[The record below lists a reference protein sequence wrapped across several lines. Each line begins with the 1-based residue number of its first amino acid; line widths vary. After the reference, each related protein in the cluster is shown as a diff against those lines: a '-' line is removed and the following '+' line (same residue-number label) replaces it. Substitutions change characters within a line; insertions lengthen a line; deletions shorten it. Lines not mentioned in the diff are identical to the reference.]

1 MLNKTRGVVTKILV
15 TSLLVTAISSTT
27 LPIVSSAS
35 TSIKSE
41 STPVSQKTTI
51 VRSQKALDKAL
62 KDKNVSAIK
71 LYGTKDGKKVT
82 YKLSKDCDKKLMVMS
97 ASTVRFTIPK
107 KVKVKSLI
115 VYVAN
120 QKELNTWKNSSR
132 MTTLVI
138 KTEKATKI
146 TIGDKDFS
154 KVHLIINAPKATII
168 NYASFKTID
177 VKNVG
182 EWMNK
187 IETSVDDNDSSD
199 KESNEDS
206 SDSKGTEGSTDDTS
220 NGGTGGGYIPGPID
234 PGPVDPGPVNPK
246 PIEPS
251 PVEPTPKPIEPSEPT
266 TPEEPVVSDVA
277 YVVNY
282 YIDNELQKTIK
293 GDDLKQGDILKADL
307 SEYRNNTLIEID
319 GELTT
324 RTQLIIS
331 STTNIANNTLDIY
344 YKTKVLQSNVVNEET
359 YLNSITQFNNDVVTC
374 ATGSAIV
381 DYGDGRVEEIEFPDG
396 QVSIN
401 LPNSYEL
408 NLNNLNTVYNPEFRD
423 GLEVGTD
430 NNSFNY
436 KGVTKNYTT
445 VLCKTIG
452 ETDYV
457 LLVDT
462 VNNKT
467 YVFVSNQSIRN
478 SDKNKVEITMFD
490 GSVKQYVL
498 YESIGINN
506 QTGYVK
512 VYNVLPGMLIS
523 FNENQVNV
531 FDSTNSSN
539 TAVITEDKV
548 NGMPIQR

>member
-1 MLNKTRGVVTKILV
+1 MLNKTREVVTKILV
-15 TSLLVTAISSTT
+15 TTMLVTAIPSTT
-27 LPIVSSAS
+27 LPMVASATS

-41 STPVSQKTTI
+41 STSVSQKTTV

-138 KTEKATKI
+138 KTEKAAKI
-146 TIGDKDFS
+146 TIGAKDFS

-168 NYASFKTID
+168 NYASFKTIN
-177 VKNVG
+177 VKNAG
-182 EWMNK
+182 NWMNK
-187 IETSVDDNDSSD
+187 IETSIDDNDSSD
-199 KESNEDS
+199 NGSDEGSSNS
-206 SDSKGTEGSTDDTS
+206 GGTEGSTDDTS
-220 NGGTGGGYIPGPID
+220 NGGTGGGFIPGPID
-234 PGPVDPGPVNPK
+234 PVTPTPTP
-246 PIEPS
+246 PS
-251 PVEPTPKPIEPSEPT
+251 PVEPTPTPIEPSEPSEPT

-277 YVVNY
+277 YLVNY
-282 YIDNELQKTIK
+282 SIDNKLHKTIK

-307 SEYRNNTLIEID
+307 TEYRNNTLIEID
-319 GELTT
+319 DELTA

-401 LPNSYEL
+401 LPDGYEL
-408 NLNNLNTVYNPEFRD
+408 NLNNLNTVYSPDFRD

-523 FNENQVNV
+523 FNENQVNI

>member
-1 MLNKTRGVVTKILV
+1 MLNKTRKVVTKILV
-15 TSLLVTAISSTT
+15 TTLLVTAIPSTT
-27 LPIVSSAS
+27 LPMVASATS
-35 TSIKSE
+35 TSIKPE
-41 STPVSQKTTI
+41 STPVSQKTTV
-51 VRSQKALDKAL
+51 VRSQEALDKAL

-107 KVKVKSLI
+107 KVKVKSFI

-168 NYASFKTID
+168 NYASFKTIN
-177 VKNVG
+177 VKNAG
-182 EWMNK
+182 NWINK
-187 IETSVDDNDSSD
+187 IETSVDDNESSD
-199 KESNEDS
+199 NGSNEDPS
-206 SDSKGTEGSTDDTS
+206 NSEGTEGSTNDTS
-220 NGGTGGGYIPGPID
+220 NGGTGGEFIPIPVTPTPI
-234 PGPVDPGPVNPK
+234 P
-246 PIEPS
+246 PS
-251 PVEPTPKPIEPSEPT
+251 PVEPTPTPIEPSEPSEPS

-277 YVVNY
+277 YLVNY
-282 YIDNELQKTIK
+282 YIDNELHKTIK

-307 SEYRNNTLIEID
+307 TEYRNNTLIEID
-319 GELTT
+319 DELTA

-331 STTNIANNTLDIY
+331 STTNIANNTLDIF
-344 YKTKVLQSNVVNEET
+344 YKTKVLPSNVVNEET
-359 YLNSITQFNNDVVTC
+359 YLNSITQFNKDVVAC
-374 ATGSAIV
+374 STGSAIV
-381 DYGDGRVEEIEFPDG
+381 DYGNGRVEEIEFPDG

-401 LPNSYEL
+401 LPDGYEL
-408 NLNNLNTVYNPEFRD
+408 DLNNLNTVYNPEFRD

-452 ETDYV
+452 ETEYV

-506 QTGYVK
+506 QTSYVK
-512 VYNVLPGMLIS
+512 VYNVLPGILIS

>member
-1 MLNKTRGVVTKILV
+1 MLNKTRRVVTKILV
-15 TSLLVTAISSTT
+15 TTLLVTAVPSTT
-27 LPIVSSAS
+27 LPMVASAVS
-35 TSIKSE
+35 TSTKSD
-41 STPVSQKTTI
+41 STVVSQKTTF
-51 VRSQKALDKAL
+51 VRSQKELDNAL

-97 ASTVRFTIPK
+97 ASKVRFSISK

-115 VYVAN
+115 VYIAN
-120 QKELNTWKNSSR
+120 QRELNVWKNSSR

-138 KTEKATKI
+138 KTEKAEKI

-168 NYASFKTID
+168 NYAPFKTIN
-177 VKNVG
+177 VKVAGKWTN
-182 EWMNK
+182 N
-187 IETSVDDNDSSD
+187 IETSIDNKDSLD
-199 KESNEDS
+199 N
-206 SDSKGTEGSTDDTS
+206 GNNEGSS
-220 NGGTGGGYIPGPID
+220 NSGGTGGGFIPGPID
-234 PGPVDPGPVNPK
+234 PVTPT
-246 PIEPS
+246 PIPPS
-251 PVEPTPKPIEPSEPT
+251 PVEPTPTPIEPSKPT

-277 YVVNY
+277 YIINY

-307 SEYRNNTLIEID
+307 TEYRNNALIEID
-319 GELTT
+319 DELTA

-344 YKTKVLQSNVVNEET
+344 YKTKVLPSNVVNEGT
-359 YLNSITQFNNDVVTC
+359 YLNSITQFTNDVVTC

-381 DYGDGRVEEIEFPDG
+381 DYGDGRVEEIQFPDG

-401 LPNSYEL
+401 LPDGYEL
-408 NLNNLNTVYNPEFRD
+408 NLNNLNTVYNPDFRD

-512 VYNVLPGMLIS
+512 VYNVLPGILIS

>member
-1 MLNKTRGVVTKILV
+1 MLNKTRRVVTKILV
-15 TSLLVTAISSTT
+15 TTLLVTAIPSTT
-27 LPIVSSAS
+27 IPMVASATS

-41 STPVSQKTTI
+41 STPVSQKTTV

-71 LYGTKDGKKVT
+71 LYGTKDGKKIT

-138 KTEKATKI
+138 KTDKAAKI
-146 TIGDKDFS
+146 TIGAKDFS

-168 NYASFKTID
+168 NYASFKTIN
-177 VKNVG
+177 VKNAGKWV
-182 EWMNK
+182 NK

-199 KESNEDS
+199 NGGNEGSSNSE
-206 SDSKGTEGSTDDTS
+206 GTEGTTDDTS

-234 PGPVDPGPVNPK
+234 PNPVIPT

-251 PVEPTPKPIEPSEPT
+251 PIEPTPTPIEPSEPSEPT

-277 YVVNY
+277 YVINY
-282 YIDNELQKTIK
+282 YVDNELRKTIK
-293 GDDLKQGDILKADL
+293 GDDLKQGEILKADL
-307 SEYRNNTLIEID
+307 TEYRDNTLIEID
-319 GELTT
+319 GELTA

-331 STTNIANNTLDIY
+331 STTNIVNNTLDIY
-344 YKTKVLQSNVVNEET
+344 YKTKILPSNVVNEET

-381 DYGDGRVEEIEFPDG
+381 DYGNGRVEEIEFPDG

-401 LPNSYEL
+401 LPDGYEL
-408 NLNNLNTVYNPEFRD
+408 NLNNLYTVYNPEFRD

-457 LLVDT
+457 LMVDT

-467 YVFVSNQSIRN
+467 YVFVSNQAIRS

-490 GSVKQYVL
+490 GSVKHYVL

-539 TAVITEDKV
+539 TAIITEDKV

>member
-1 MLNKTRGVVTKILV
+1 MLNKTRKVVTKILV
-15 TSLLVTAISSTT
+15 TTLLVTAVPSTT
-27 LPIVSSAS
+27 LPLVASAAS

-41 STPVSQKTTI
+41 STVVSQKTTF
-51 VRSQKALDKAL
+51 VRSQKELDNAL

-71 LYGTKDGKKVT
+71 LYGTKEGKKVT

-97 ASTVRFTIPK
+97 ASNVRFSIPK

-120 QKELNTWKNSSR
+120 QNELNTWKNSSR

-138 KTEKATKI
+138 KTEKAVKI

-168 NYASFKTID
+168 NYAPFKTIN
-177 VKNVG
+177 VKVA
-182 EWMNK
+182 EKWMNK
-187 IETSVDDNDSSD
+187 IETSIDDNDSADNGNNEGS
-199 KESNEDS
+199 SNSE
-206 SDSKGTEGSTDDTS
+206 GTEGTTDDTS
-220 NGGTGGGYIPGPID
+220 NGGTGGGFIPGPID
-234 PGPVDPGPVNPK
+234 PTPVPPT
-246 PIEPS
+246 PIPPN
-251 PVEPTPKPIEPSEPT
+251 PVEPTPTPIEPSEPSEPT
-266 TPEEPVVSDVA
+266 IPEEPVVSDVA
-277 YVVNY
+277 YVINFYV
-282 YIDNELQKTIK
+282 DSELQKTIK

-319 GELTT
+319 DELTA

-344 YKTKVLQSNVVNEET
+344 YKTKVLPSNVVNEET
-359 YLNSITQFNNDVVTC
+359 YLNSITQFNNDVVAC
-374 ATGSAIV
+374 STGSAIL
-381 DYGDGRVEEIEFPDG
+381 DHGDGRVEEIEFPDG

-401 LPNSYEL
+401 LPDGYEL

-490 GSVKQYVL
+490 GSVNQYVL

-512 VYNVLPGMLIS
+512 VYNVLPGILIS

-548 NGMPIQR
+548 NGIPIQR

>member
-1 MLNKTRGVVTKILV
+1 MLNKTREVVTKILV

-27 LPIVSSAS
+27 LPIVSSAAS
-35 TSIKSE
+35 TGIKSE
-41 STPVSQKTTI
+41 STAVSQKTMI

-115 VYVAN
+115 IYVAN

-168 NYASFKTID
+168 NYASFKTIN
-177 VKNVG
+177 VKNAG
-182 EWMNK
+182 NWINK
-187 IETSVDDNDSSD
+187 IETSVDDNESSDNGSNDDSSNS
-199 KESNEDS
+199 E
-206 SDSKGTEGSTDDTS
+206 GTEGSTNDTS
-220 NGGTGGGYIPGPID
+220 NGGTGGGFIPGPIN
-234 PGPVDPGPVNPK
+234 PIPVTPT
-246 PIEPS
+246 PIPPS
-251 PVEPTPKPIEPSEPT
+251 PVEPTPTPIEPSEPSEPT

-277 YVVNY
+277 YLVNY
-282 YIDNELQKTIK
+282 YIDNELHKTIK

-307 SEYRNNTLIEID
+307 TEYRNNTLIEID
-319 GELTT
+319 DELTA

-331 STTNIANNTLDIY
+331 STTNIANNALDIF
-344 YKTKVLQSNVVNEET
+344 YKTKVLPSNVVNEET
-359 YLNSITQFNNDVVTC
+359 YLNSITQFNKDVVAC
-374 ATGSAIV
+374 STGSAIV
-381 DYGDGRVEEIEFPDG
+381 DYGNGRVEEIEFPDG

-401 LPNSYEL
+401 LPDGYEL

-452 ETDYV
+452 ETEYV

-478 SDKNKVEITMFD
+478 SDKNNVEITMFD

-506 QTGYVK
+506 QTSYVK

>member
-1 MLNKTRGVVTKILV
+1 MLNKTREVVTKILV
-15 TSLLVTAISSTT
+15 TTMLVTAIPSTT
-27 LPIVSSAS
+27 LPMVASATS

-41 STPVSQKTTI
+41 STSVSQKTTV
-51 VRSQKALDKAL
+51 VRSQNALDKAL

-138 KTEKATKI
+138 KTDKAAKI
-146 TIGDKDFS
+146 TIGAKDFS

-168 NYASFKTID
+168 NYASFKTIN
-177 VKNVG
+177 VKNAG
-182 EWMNK
+182 NWMNK
-187 IETSVDDNDSSD
+187 IETSIDDNDLSD
-199 KESNEDS
+199 NGSNEGS
-206 SDSKGTEGSTDDTS
+206 SNSEGTEGSTDDTS
-220 NGGTGGGYIPGPID
+220 NGGTGGGFIPGPID
-234 PGPVDPGPVNPK
+234 PGPVTPT
-246 PIEPS
+246 PIPPS
-251 PVEPTPKPIEPSEPT
+251 PVEPTPTPIEPSEPSEPT

-277 YVVNY
+277 YVVNFY
-282 YIDNELQKTIK
+282 VDNKLQNTIK

-307 SEYRNNTLIEID
+307 SEYRSNTLIEID
-319 GELTT
+319 DELTA

-344 YKTKVLQSNVVNEET
+344 YKSKVLPSNVVNEET

-381 DYGDGRVEEIEFPDG
+381 DYGNGRVEEIEFPDG

-401 LPNSYEL
+401 LPDGYEL
-408 NLNNLNTVYNPEFRD
+408 NLNNLNTVYNPNFRD

-445 VLCKTIG
+445 VLCNTIG

-467 YVFVSNQSIRN
+467 YVFVSNQAIRS

-490 GSVKQYVL
+490 GSVKHYVL

-523 FNENQVNV
+523 FNENQINI

>member
-1 MLNKTRGVVTKILV
+1 MLNKTRKVVTKILV
-15 TSLLVTAISSTT
+15 TTLLVTVIPSTT
-27 LPIVSSAS
+27 LPLVASAAS

-41 STPVSQKTTI
+41 STPVSQKTTV

-138 KTEKATKI
+138 KTEKAVKI
-146 TIGDKDFS
+146 TIGAKDFS

-168 NYASFKTID
+168 NYASFKTIN
-177 VKNVG
+177 VKNAG
-182 EWMNK
+182 NWMNK
-187 IETSVDDNDSSD
+187 IETSVDDDESSD
-199 KESNEDS
+199 NINEDS
-206 SDSKGTEGSTDDTS
+206 SSSEGTEGSTNDTS

-234 PGPVDPGPVNPK
+234 PGPVPPT
-246 PIEPS
+246 PIPPS
-251 PVEPTPKPIEPSEPT
+251 PVEPTPTPIEPSKPSEPT

-277 YVVNY
+277 YIVNY
-282 YIDNELQKTIK
+282 YIDNELHKTIK

-307 SEYRNNTLIEID
+307 TEYRNNTLIEID
-319 GELTT
+319 DELTA

-344 YKTKVLQSNVVNEET
+344 YKTKVLPSNVVNEET

-401 LPNSYEL
+401 LPNGYEL
-408 NLNNLNTVYNPEFRD
+408 NLNTLNTVYNPEFRD

-445 VLCKTIG
+445 VLYKTIG

-462 VNNKT
+462 VYNKT
-467 YVFVSNQSIRN
+467 YVFVSNQAIRN

-490 GSVKQYVL
+490 GSVMQYVL

>member
-1 MLNKTRGVVTKILV
+1 MLNKTRRVVTKILV
-15 TSLLVTAISSTT
+15 TTLLVTAIPSTT
-27 LPIVSSAS
+27 IPMVASATS

-41 STPVSQKTTI
+41 STPVSQKTTV

-71 LYGTKDGKKVT
+71 LYGTKDGKKIT

-138 KTEKATKI
+138 KTDKAAKI
-146 TIGDKDFS
+146 TIGAKDFS

-168 NYASFKTID
+168 NYASFKTIN
-177 VKNVG
+177 VKNAGKWV
-182 EWMNK
+182 NK

-199 KESNEDS
+199 NGGNEGSSNSE
-206 SDSKGTEGSTDDTS
+206 GTEGTTDDTS

-234 PGPVDPGPVNPK
+234 PNPVIPT

-251 PVEPTPKPIEPSEPT
+251 PIEPTPTPIEPSEPSEPT

-277 YVVNY
+277 YVINY
-282 YIDNELQKTIK
+282 YVDNELRKTIK
-293 GDDLKQGDILKADL
+293 GDDLKQGEILKADL
-307 SEYRNNTLIEID
+307 TEYRDNTLIEID
-319 GELTT
+319 GELTA

-331 STTNIANNTLDIY
+331 STTNIVNNTLDIY
-344 YKTKVLQSNVVNEET
+344 YKTKILPSNVVNEET

-381 DYGDGRVEEIEFPDG
+381 DYGNGRVEEIEFPDG

-401 LPNSYEL
+401 LPDGYEL

-457 LLVDT
+457 LMVDT

-467 YVFVSNQSIRN
+467 YVFVSNQAIRS

-490 GSVKQYVL
+490 GSVKHYVL

-539 TAVITEDKV
+539 TAIITEDKV

>member
-1 MLNKTRGVVTKILV
+1 MLNKTREVVTKILV
-15 TSLLVTAISSTT
+15 TTMLVTAIPSTT
-27 LPIVSSAS
+27 LPMVASATS

-41 STPVSQKTTI
+41 STSVSQKTTV
-51 VRSQKALDKAL
+51 VRSQNALDKAL

-138 KTEKATKI
+138 KTEKAAKI
-146 TIGDKDFS
+146 TIGAKDFS

-168 NYASFKTID
+168 NYASFKTIN
-177 VKNVG
+177 VKNAG
-182 EWMNK
+182 NWMNK
-187 IETSVDDNDSSD
+187 IETSIDDNDLSD
-199 KESNEDS
+199 NGSNEGS
-206 SDSKGTEGSTDDTS
+206 SNSGGTEESTDDTS
-220 NGGTGGGYIPGPID
+220 NGGTGGGFIPGPID
-234 PGPVDPGPVNPK
+234 PVTPT
-246 PIEPS
+246 PIPPS
-251 PVEPTPKPIEPSEPT
+251 PVEPTPTPIEPSEPT

-277 YVVNY
+277 YIINY

-307 SEYRNNTLIEID
+307 TEYRNNTLIEID
-319 GELTT
+319 GELTA

-331 STTNIANNTLDIY
+331 STTNIVNNTLDIY
-344 YKTKVLQSNVVNEET
+344 YKSKVLPSNVVNNET
-359 YLNSITQFNNDVVTC
+359 YLNSITQFTNDVVTC
-374 ATGSAIV
+374 ATGSAIL
-381 DYGDGRVEEIEFPDG
+381 DYGDGRVEEIQFPDG

-401 LPNSYEL
+401 LPDGYEL
-408 NLNNLNTVYNPEFRD
+408 NLNNLNTVYNPDFRD

-467 YVFVSNQSIRN
+467 YVFVSNQAIRS

-539 TAVITEDKV
+539 TAIITEDKV

>member
-1 MLNKTRGVVTKILV
+1 MLNKTRKVVTKILV
-15 TSLLVTAISSTT
+15 TTLLVTAIPSTT
-27 LPIVSSAS
+27 LPLVASAAS

-41 STPVSQKTTI
+41 STPVSQKTTV

-71 LYGTKDGKKVT
+71 LYGTKNGKKVT

-146 TIGDKDFS
+146 TIGAKDFS

-168 NYASFKTID
+168 NYASFKTIN
-177 VKNVG
+177 VKNAG
-182 EWMNK
+182 NWMNK
-187 IETSVDDNDSSD
+187 IETSIDDNDLSD
-199 KESNEDS
+199 NGSNEGS
-206 SDSKGTEGSTDDTS
+206 SNSEGTEGSTDDTS
-220 NGGTGGGYIPGPID
+220 NGGTGGGFIPGPID
-234 PGPVDPGPVNPK
+234 PGPVTPT
-246 PIEPS
+246 PIPPS
-251 PVEPTPKPIEPSEPT
+251 PVEPIPTPIEPSEPSEPT

-277 YVVNY
+277 YVVNFY
-282 YIDNELQKTIK
+282 VDNKLQNTIK

-307 SEYRNNTLIEID
+307 SEYRSNTLIEID
-319 GELTT
+319 DELTA

-344 YKTKVLQSNVVNEET
+344 YKTKVFPSNVVNEET
-359 YLNSITQFNNDVVTC
+359 YLNSITQFTNDVVTC

-381 DYGDGRVEEIEFPDG
+381 DYGDGRVEEIQFPDG

-401 LPNSYEL
+401 LPDGYDL
-408 NLNNLNTVYNPEFRD
+408 NLNNLNTVYNPDFRD

-445 VLCKTIG
+445 VLCKIIG

-512 VYNVLPGMLIS
+512 VYNVLPGILIS